1 MKIKP
6 SHTGKTF
13 TTLGF
18 GYSFSNVRKTTNG
31 LTEFA
36 VGAVPSVQSSDRPA
50 IAILKSRATIAIHPE
65 SLLHRNSERI
75 YVVDNGGEWKP
86 TIFLN
91 LTKRRKHSIQ
101 TPIITS
107 YYSYF

>member
-6 SHTGKTF
+6 SNTRKTL
-13 TTLGF
+13 TTMGF

-36 VGAVPSVQSSDRPA
+36 VGAVSSVQSTDTPA
-50 IAILKSRATIAIHPE
+50 VAILKSRATIAIYPE

-75 YVVDNGGEWKP
+75 YVVDNGGE
-86 TIFLN
+86 
-91 LTKRRKHSIQ
+91 
-101 TPIITS
+101 
-107 YYSYF
+107 